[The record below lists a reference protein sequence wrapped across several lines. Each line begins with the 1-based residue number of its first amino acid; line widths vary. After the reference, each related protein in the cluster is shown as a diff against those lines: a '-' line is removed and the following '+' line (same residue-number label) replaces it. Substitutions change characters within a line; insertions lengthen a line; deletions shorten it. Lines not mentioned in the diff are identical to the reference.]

1 MTPRTAMSQSA
12 PVSSAESTS
21 QGRILVIQHQSN
33 AGLGAIASSFESA
46 AARVDVRSAENPGAI
61 PETLAGFDGLVVLGG
76 SMGPEDDAVAPW
88 LSRVRELLREGV
100 ASGVPT
106 LGICLGAQL
115 LAVAHGGRVTP
126 MAHGPE
132 IGLDTVTFAGRGATP
147 GEEDPLFGPFA
158 GASVPVVQWHYL
170 AVAAL
175 PSAARR
181 LASSD
186 RCPNQVFALGGAAWG
201 VQFHPEA
208 SSVSAAD
215 WVIEDAENLEQLA
228 LDAAS
233 IVSRVTAAEPELL
246 RVWGGVA
253 GRFAGIVDA
262 RVRAQRTG

>member
-1 MTPRTAMSQSA
+1 MSQTDSA
-12 PVSSAESTS
+12 SVPETPSA
-21 QGRILVIQHQSN
+21 GRILVIQHQSN
-33 AGLGAIASSFESA
+33 AGLGAIANSLESA
-46 AARVDVRSAENPGAI
+46 AARIDVRSAEHPGAI
-61 PETLAGFDGLVVLGG
+61 PDTLAEFDGLVVLGG

-88 LSRVRELLREGV
+88 LPRVRDLLREGV

-115 LAVAHGGRVTP
+115 LAVAHGGRVTE

-132 IGLDTVTFAGRGATP
+132 IGLGTVAFTAHDTAA
-147 GEEDPLFGPFA
+147 GEEDPLFGHFA

-170 AVAAL
+170 EVAAL
-175 PSAARR
+175 PNAARR

-186 RCPNQVFALGGAAWG
+186 HCPNQVFALGGAAWG

-215 WVIEDAENLEQLA
+215 WVIEDAENLERLA
-228 LDAAS
+228 RDAAS

-253 GRFAGIVDA
+253 ERFAAIVDA
-262 RVRAQRTG
+262 RVRAQLPG